1 MPAEIPLII
10 TIDGPA
16 GTGKSTVARLLA
28 QRLGLQFLD
37 TGAMYRAAAA
47 IAIDKGHIE
56 SIKRDD
62 IGGFLE
68 DVLDADLHFDWAI
81 DPPPVLAWLRPL
93 DERIRERDVSQ
104 LVSRIA
110 AIGTLRKHMVQ
121 KQRIIGHQHPRLVT
135 EGRDQGSV
143 VFPDAPVKFYL
154 DALPE
159 IRARRR
165 AKQLREA
172 GREVDETQL
181 LIEIVDRDR
190 LDSTRTDGPLLC
202 ADDAERLDTSTFRI
216 EQVVDELEVRARKRL
231 DDLDASYLL

>member
-1 MPAEIPLII
+1 
-10 TIDGPA
+10 
-16 GTGKSTVARLLA
+16 
-28 QRLGLQFLD
+28 
-37 TGAMYRAAAA
+37 
-47 IAIDKGHIE
+47 
-56 SIKRDD
+56 
-62 IGGFLE
+62 
-68 DVLDADLHFDWAI
+68 
-81 DPPPVLAWLRPL
+81 
-93 DERIRERDVSQ
+93 
-104 LVSRIA
+104 
-110 AIGTLRKHMVQ
+110 
-121 KQRIIGHQHPRLVT
+121 
-135 EGRDQGSV
+135 
-143 VFPDAPVKFYL
+143 